1 MSEPELPP
9 NQWPPLGLP
18 SGSVRALLTLM
29 VVGVVIQAVIRNQ
42 SLEIIWTES
51 LMITLAYYY
60 TSRRFVSLPP
70 EIVERLQQE
79 GVLSAEQHPLFLP
92 RHSIR
97 LILIAAFA
105 GMAAWLF
112 RENRLQ
118 EPRAV
123 SLLLIVASF
132 IVGSIVRGIKSWLFR
147 QPPKTNLPARWGDLK
162 ALVILGT
169 VGTAVFFKVVH
180 GLDPL
185 PPEYDRVALSMML
198 YYFGS
203 R

>member
-18 SGSVRALLTLM
+18 NGSVRALLTLM
-29 VVGVVIQAVIRNQ
+29 VVGVVIQAVVRGQ
-42 SLEIIWTES
+42 ELDIIWTES

-60 TSRRFVSLPP
+60 TSRRFVSLPS
-70 EIVERLQQE
+70 EIIPRLQQE
-79 GVLSAEQHPLFLP
+79 GVLDADQHPLFLP

-97 LILIAAFA
+97 FILMAAFA
-105 GMAAWLF
+105 GLGVWLF

-118 EPRAV
+118 EPRAL

-132 IVGSIVRGIKSWLFR
+132 IVGSLVRSIKGLLFR
-147 QPPKTNLPARWGDLK
+147 RPPQTNLPARWGDLK

-169 VGTAVFFKVVH
+169 VGTAVAFKVLQNV
-180 GLDPL
+180 DPL
-185 PPEYDRVALSMML
+185 PPEYDRVALAMML

>member
-18 SGSVRALLTLM
+18 TGSVRALLTLM
-29 VVGVVIQAVIRNQ
+29 VVGVVIQAVIRQ
-42 SLEIIWTES
+42 QPLDIIWTES

-70 EIVERLQQE
+70 EIIQRLQQE
-79 GVLSAEQHPLFLP
+79 GVIETDQHPLFLP

-97 LILIAAFA
+97 FLLLAAFA
-105 GMAAWLF
+105 AMGFWLV

-132 IVGSIVRGIKSWLFR
+132 IVGSIVRGIKGLLFR
-147 QPPKTNLPARWGDLK
+147 RPVQTTLHARWGDLK
-162 ALVILGT
+162 ALLILGT
-169 VGTAVFFKVVH
+169 VGTAVFFKVVK
-180 GLDPL
+180 GIDPL
-185 PPEYDRVALSMML
+185 PPEYDRAALAMML